1 MSLPADEAHSAETL
15 CQGVSGEKLRLLLRD
30 DVDETDRPLSEQAR
44 ADLRFTRLIDDH
56 DEKMKKYH
64 DHNDDIHHTNGH
76 TIPSMP
82 FGLKNAVQRK
92 LHSRQGRVTKAAIWK
107 YRVLQILLQGLQR

>member
-1 MSLPADEAHSAETL
+1 MTPQTYDPLRVQGGMSLLADEAHSAETL

-44 ADLRFTRLIDDH
+44 ADLRFTKLIDDH
-56 DEKMKKYH
+56 DEKTKKYH

-76 TIPSMP
+76 N
-82 FGLKNAVQRK
+82 GCR
-92 LHSRQGRVTKAAIWK
+92 RV
-107 YRVLQILLQGLQR
+107 